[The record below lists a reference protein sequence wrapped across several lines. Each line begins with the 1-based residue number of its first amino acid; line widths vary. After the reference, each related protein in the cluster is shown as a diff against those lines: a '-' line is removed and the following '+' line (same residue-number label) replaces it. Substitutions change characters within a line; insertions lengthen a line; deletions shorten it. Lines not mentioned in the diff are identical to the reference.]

1 MAPEVLSWILEN
13 GGNDMSEQYQTDE
26 ANQWRMQT
34 PGVEEWPRTA
44 RPDDAEKYLMI
55 SADTHA
61 NEPADLWTTRIEAK
75 YRDRVPHVRID
86 EKGDRWSVVEGYRP
100 TKIRIAAMV
109 GQDQERNGAG
119 ATIQGRAA
127 DHKRDGIDAE
137 IIFPNKGLAM
147 WATPDP
153 ELAMAQ
159 CRVWNDWAWEFY
171 GPHNDIMSPMA
182 ALATGDLPG
191 TLAEIERTAKMGF
204 RGLTLPCKPI
214 FGSHDVDDPNYNLPM
229 YDPMWALIE
238 EVNLP
243 ITFHISTGRDPRASK
258 GMGGAVINYVSHSLT
273 PTVEPMANLCAS
285 GVLERFPKI
294 QFALIECGIGW
305 VPWALEAMD
314 EAYRK
319 HHFWVR
325 PKLQGLPS
333 DYFKQHG
340 AAAFQEDPIGL
351 ALVEQCGL
359 ENNILWANDY
369 PHHEGTWPHS
379 AEAIE
384 RTMGGISDSTRAK
397 ALGLNANRM
406 FNFNLPERPNKA
418 AN

>member
-1 MAPEVLSWILEN
+1 
-13 GGNDMSEQYQTDE
+13 MSEQFQTDA
-26 ANQWRMQT
+26 ANQWRMET
-34 PGVEEWPRTA
+34 PGVAEWPRTA

-86 EKGDRWSVVEGYRP
+86 EKGDRWSVVEGCRP

-153 ELAMAQ
+153 ELAMAS

-171 GPHNDIMSPMA
+171 GPHNATMSPLA

>member
-1 MAPEVLSWILEN
+1 M
-13 GGNDMSEQYQTDE
+13 GEQHQVDE
-26 ANQWRMQT
+26 ANQWRMET
-34 PGVEEWPRTA
+34 PGVADWPRTA

-75 YRDRVPHVRID
+75 YRDRLPQVRID
-86 EKGDRWSVVEGYRP
+86 EKGDRWSVVEGNRP

-119 ATIQGRAA
+119 ATIEGRTA
-127 DHKRDGIDAE
+127 DHRRDGIDAE
-137 IIFPNKGLAM
+137 VIFPNKGLAM
-147 WATPDP
+147 WATPDA
-153 ELAMAQ
+153 EFAMAQ

-171 GPHNDIMSPMA
+171 GPHNDTMSPMA
-182 ALATGDLPG
+182 AVATGDIPG

-204 RGLTLPCKPI
+204 RGLTLPCKPVY
-214 FGSHDVDDPNYNLPM
+214 GGHDVDDPNYNLPM

-238 EVNLP
+238 EVDLP

-273 PTVEPMANLCAS
+273 PTVEPMANMCAS
-285 GVLERFPKI
+285 GLLERFPNL

-359 ENNILWANDY
+359 ENNMLWANDY

-384 RTMGGISDSTRAK
+384 RTMAGVSDGTRAK
-397 ALGLNANRM
+397 ILGLNANRM
-406 FNFNLPERPNKA
+406 FNFNLPDRPNKA

>member
-1 MAPEVLSWILEN
+1 
-13 GGNDMSEQYQTDE
+13 MSEQYQTDE
-26 ANQWRMQT
+26 ANQWRMET

-44 RPDDAEKYLMI
+44 RPDDTEKYLMI

-153 ELAMAQ
+153 ELAMAS

-171 GPHNDIMSPMA
+171 GPHNATMSPLA

>member
-1 MAPEVLSWILEN
+1 
-13 GGNDMSEQYQTDE
+13 MSEQVQTDE
-26 ANQWRMQT
+26 ANDWRLET
-34 PGVEEWPRTA
+34 PGMEGWPRTA
-44 RPDDAEKYLMI
+44 RPNDPDKYLMI

-61 NEPADLWTTRIEAK
+61 NEPADLWATRIELE
-75 YRDRVPHVRID
+75 YRDRIPHI
-86 EKGDRWSVVEGYRP
+86 EKDARGDLWNVVEGYRP
-100 TKIRIAAMV
+100 VKIRIAGMV
-109 GQDQERNGAG
+109 GQDQERNGSG
-119 ATIQGRAA
+119 ATVEGRMA

-137 IIFPNKGLAM
+137 VVFPNKGLAM

-153 ELAMAQ
+153 VFAMAQ
-159 CRVWNDWAWEFY
+159 CRVWNTWAWEVY
-171 GPHNDIMSPMA
+171 GPQYGTMSPLA
-182 ALATGDLPG
+182 ALATGDIPG
-191 TLAEIERTAKMGF
+191 SMKEIERVAKLGF

-214 FGSHDVDDPNYNLPM
+214 FGAHDVDDPNYNLPM
-229 YDPMWALIE
+229 FDPMWALIE

-243 ITFHISTGRDPRASK
+243 ITFHVSTGRDPRASK
-258 GMGGAVINYVSHSLT
+258 GNGGAVINYVSHSLS
-273 PTVEPMANLCAS
+273 PTIEPMANLCGS

-294 QFALIECGIGW
+294 RFALIEAGIGW
-305 VPWALEAMD
+305 IPWALEAMD

-340 AAAFQEDPIGL
+340 AAAFQEDPVGL
-351 ALVEQCGL
+351 ALVEQFGL
-359 ENNILWANDY
+359 TNNMMWANDY

-379 AEAIE
+379 SEAIE

-397 ALGLNANRM
+397 ILGLNANRV
-406 FNFNLPERPNKA
+406 FNFNLPERPKQA

>member
-1 MAPEVLSWILEN
+1 
-13 GGNDMSEQYQTDE
+13 MSEQVQTDE
-26 ANQWRMQT
+26 ANDWRLET
-34 PGVEEWPRTA
+34 PGMEGWPRTA
-44 RPDDAEKYLMI
+44 RPNDPDKYLMI

-61 NEPADLWTTRIEAK
+61 NEPADLWATRIELE
-75 YRDRVPHVRID
+75 YRDRIPHI
-86 EKGDRWSVVEGYRP
+86 EKDARGDLWNVVEGYRP
-100 TKIRIAAMV
+100 VKIRIAAMV
-109 GQDQERNGAG
+109 GQDQERNGSG
-119 ATIQGRAA
+119 ATVEGRMV

-137 IIFPNKGLAM
+137 VVFPNKGLAM

-153 ELAMAQ
+153 VFAMAQ
-159 CRVWNDWAWEFY
+159 CRVWNTWAWEVY
-171 GPHNDIMSPMA
+171 GPQYGTMSPLA
-182 ALATGDLPG
+182 ALATGDIPG
-191 TLAEIERTAKMGF
+191 SMKEIERVAKLGF

-214 FGSHDVDDPNYNLPM
+214 FGAHDVDDPNYNLPM
-229 YDPMWALIE
+229 FDPMWALIE

-243 ITFHISTGRDPRASK
+243 ITFHVSTGRDPRASK
-258 GMGGAVINYVSHSLT
+258 GNGGAVINYVSHSLS
-273 PTVEPMANLCAS
+273 PTIEPMANLCGS

-294 QFALIECGIGW
+294 RFALIEAGIGW
-305 VPWALEAMD
+305 IPWALEAMD

-340 AAAFQEDPIGL
+340 AAAFQEDPVGL
-351 ALVEQCGL
+351 ALVEQFGL
-359 ENNILWANDY
+359 TNNMMWANDY

-379 AEAIE
+379 SEAIE

-397 ALGLNANRM
+397 ILGLNANRV
-406 FNFNLPERPNKA
+406 FNFNLPERPKQA

>member
-1 MAPEVLSWILEN
+1 
-13 GGNDMSEQYQTDE
+13 MSEHMHVDE
-26 ANQWRMQT
+26 ANDWRLET
-34 PGVEEWPRTA
+34 PGTQGWSRTA
-44 RPDDAEKYLMI
+44 RVDDPDKYLMV

-61 NEPADLWTTRIEAK
+61 NEPADLWAKRIEPE
-75 YRDRVPHVRID
+75 YRDRIPHIETD
-86 EKGDRWSVVEGYRP
+86 AKGDMWNVVEGYRP

-109 GQDQERNGAG
+109 GQDKERNGSG
-119 ATIQGRAA
+119 ATIEGRQA

-137 IIFPNKGLAM
+137 VIFPNKGLAM

-153 ELAMAQ
+153 VFAMAQ
-159 CRVWNDWAWEFY
+159 CRVWNTWAWEFY
-171 GPHNDIMSPMA
+171 GPNNDTMSPMA
-182 ALATGDLPG
+182 ALGAGDIPG
-191 TLAEIERTAKMGF
+191 TLAEIERVAKLGF

-229 YDPMWALIE
+229 YDPMWALLE

-243 ITFHISTGRDPRASK
+243 ITFHVSTGRDPRASK
-258 GMGGAVINYVSHSLT
+258 GNGGAVINYVSHSLS
-273 PTVEPMANLCAS
+273 PTIEPMANLCGS

-294 QFALIECGIGW
+294 KFALIEAGIGW
-305 VPWALEAMD
+305 IPWALEAMD

-340 AAAFQEDPIGL
+340 AAAFQEDPVGL
-351 ALVEQCGL
+351 ALVEQFGL
-359 ENNILWANDY
+359 TDNMMWANDY

-379 AEAIE
+379 AAAIE
-384 RTMGGISDSTRAK
+384 RTMSGIGEETRAK
-397 ALGLNANRM
+397 ILGLNANRV
-406 FNFNLPERPNKA
+406 FDFGLPEKPNQA
-418 AN
+418 AP

>member
-1 MAPEVLSWILEN
+1 M
-13 GGNDMSEQYQTDE
+13 GEQHQVDE
-26 ANQWRMQT
+26 ANQWRMET
-34 PGVEEWPRTA
+34 PGVADWPRTA

-75 YRDRVPHVRID
+75 YRDRLPQVRID
-86 EKGDRWSVVEGYRP
+86 EKGDRWSVVEGNRP

-119 ATIQGRAA
+119 ATIEGRTA
-127 DHKRDGIDAE
+127 DHRRDGIDAE
-137 IIFPNKGLAM
+137 VIFPNKGLAM
-147 WATPDP
+147 WATPDA
-153 ELAMAQ
+153 EFAMAQ

-171 GPHNDIMSPMA
+171 GPHNDTMSPMA
-182 ALATGDLPG
+182 AVATGDIPG

-204 RGLTLPCKPI
+204 RGLTLPCKPVY
-214 FGSHDVDDPNYNLPM
+214 GGHDVDDPNYNLPM

-238 EVNLP
+238 EVDLP

-273 PTVEPMANLCAS
+273 PTVEPMANMCAS
-285 GVLERFPKI
+285 GLLERFPKL

-359 ENNILWANDY
+359 ENNMLWANDY

-384 RTMGGISDSTRAK
+384 RTMAGVSDGTRAK
-397 ALGLNANRM
+397 ILGLNANRM
-406 FNFNLPERPNKA
+406 FNFNLPDRPNKA